1 MYHYIMFQSS
11 VLTPFKKALILFLD
25 VGVFLGSIWLALSLR
40 SFSFEGSD
48 TFLNHVIAFIPVL
61 IFTIAVFFI
70 SNLYE
75 DDLFLLQQ
83 KTLYRISVSFAF
95 IALGAITLFYT
106 YPYQGVTP
114 KSILFLFFLFSFVGT
129 LLVRY
134 FIAPLFLKARRLRAC
149 LIATGP
155 ESDDVYVH
163 VNKHVHIPIEFTDLI
178 PLTTSADFLK
188 LHKND
193 HFDCIVVNT
202 KRHLGEELQELL
214 FEKVK
219 EGTLIIDETHLYEML
234 FKKVELSDANY
245 RAFFEPLSSSKKLF
259 LVWKRC
265 IDIFVSLPLFIP
277 GAFFVFFAA
286 ICIKLEDR
294 GPIFISQTRL
304 GKFGRRITLWKM
316 RTMTQSDAGK
326 WLKESDNQ
334 NKVTKVGY
342 FLRKSRIDELPQ
354 LWSILKGDLSLIGP
368 RPDLEGFVSR
378 LEEAIPY
385 YNLRYTVTPG
395 LSGWAQINQ
404 EKPPQSIEETR
415 ERLAYDLYY
424 VKYRSISLDLYIG
437 FKTIKT
443 LLSRTGM

>member
-1 MYHYIMFQSS
+1 MFRSS
-11 VLTPFKKALILFLD
+11 VLTPFKKGFIVFLD
-25 VGVFLGSIWLALSLR
+25 VVGFLGAIWIALVLRDLVFVGSESYAQHVRAFFPIILLGILA
-40 SFSFEGSD
+40 
-48 TFLNHVIAFIPVL
+48 
-61 IFTIAVFFI
+61 FFV

-75 DDLFLLQQ
+75 DDLFLLKQ
-83 KTLYRISVSFAF
+83 KTFYRISISFLF

-114 KSILFLFFLFSFVGT
+114 KSILALFFVFSFITT
-129 LLVRY
+129 LLIRY
-134 FIAPLFLKARRLRAC
+134 FIAPLFLQSKVLQAC
-149 LIATGP
+149 IIATGP

-163 VNKHVHIPIEFTDLI
+163 VNRHSHIPIQFEDLV
-178 PLTTSADFLK
+178 PLETSAKYLDLEK
-188 LHKND
+188 R

-202 KRHLGEELQELL
+202 RRHLGQDLQELL

-219 EGTLIIDETHLYEML
+219 EGTLIVDETHLYEML

-245 RAFFEPLSSSKKLF
+245 RSFFEPLSSSRKLF
-259 LVWKRC
+259 LIWKRLV
-265 IDIFVSLPLFIP
+265 DICVSIPLALPSIFLVM
-277 GAFFVFFAA
+277 GAAVL
-286 ICIKLEDR
+286 IKLETR
-294 GPIFISQTRL
+294 GPVFITQTRL
-304 GKFGRRITLWKM
+304 GKFGKRIKLLKL
-316 RTMTQSDAGK
+316 RTMTQSDTGK

-354 LWSILKGDLSLIGP
+354 LLNILKGELSLIGP
-368 RPDLEGFVSR
+368 RPDLEGFVSL

-404 EKPPQSIEETR
+404 EKPPQSVEETR

-424 VKYRSISLDLYIG
+424 VKHRSIALDLYIG

>member
-1 MYHYIMFQSS
+1 MFQSS
-11 VLTPFKKALILFLD
+11 VLTPLKKALLLFFD
-25 VGVFLGSIWLALSLR
+25 VGIFLVAIWLALVAR
-40 SFSFEGSD
+40 NFSSVEYEVYI
-48 TFLNHVIAFIPVL
+48 NHVIAFIPVL
-61 IFTIAVFFI
+61 ILIFGAFFV

-75 DDLFLLQQ
+75 DDLFILRQ
-83 KTLYRISVSFAF
+83 KTLYRISISFIF
-95 IALGAITLFYT
+95 IALGAVTLFYT

-114 KSILFLFFLFSFVGT
+114 KSILFLFFVFAFLGT
-129 LLVRY
+129 VFIRY
-134 FIAPLFLKARRLRAC
+134 FIAPLFLRTHTLRAF

-155 ESDDVYVH
+155 ESDDVYVQ
-163 VNKHVHIPIEFTDLI
+163 VNKYAHIPIEFSDLV
-178 PLTTSADFLK
+178 PLTTGVEYLK
-188 LHKND
+188 LHKYD
-193 HFDCIVVNT
+193 HFECIVVNT

-219 EGTLIIDETHLYEML
+219 QGTLIIDEAHLYEMI
-234 FKKVELSDANY
+234 FRKVELSDANY
-245 RAFFEPLSSSKKLF
+245 RSFFEPLASSKKIF
-259 LVWKRC
+259 LVWKRL
-265 IDIFVSLPLFIP
+265 IDIFVSIPLAIP
-277 GAFFVFFAA
+277 SIVLVFLAA

-304 GKFGRRITLWKM
+304 GKFGKRITLWKM

-326 WLKESDNQ
+326 WLHDPDNQ

-368 RPDLEGFVSR
+368 RPDQEGFVAL
-378 LEEAIPY
+378 LEQAIPY
-385 YNLRYTVTPG
+385 YSLRYTVTPG

-424 VKYRSISLDLYIG
+424 IKYRSIGLDLYIG

>member
-1 MYHYIMFQSS
+1 MFQSS
-11 VLTPFKKALILFLD
+11 VLTPLKKVAIFFLD
-25 VGVFLGSIWLALSLR
+25 IGVFLGAIWLALSIREL
-40 SFSFEGSD
+40 
-48 TFLNHVIAFIPVL
+48 TFIHSASYINHVFAFVPIL
-61 IFTIAVFFI
+61 ILSTLAFFI

-75 DDLFLLQQ
+75 DDLFLLKQ
-83 KTLYRISVSFAF
+83 KTLYRISVSFIF

-114 KSILFLFFLFSFVGT
+114 KSILLLFFIFAFLGT
-129 LLVRY
+129 LFVRY
-134 FIAPLFLKARRLRAC
+134 FIAPLFLRTHTLRAF

-155 ESDDVYVH
+155 ESDDVYMH
-163 VNKHVHIPIEFTDLI
+163 VNKHVHIPIEFCDLV
-178 PLTTSADFLK
+178 PLATSVEYLK
-188 LHKND
+188 LHKED
-193 HFDCIVVNT
+193 HFECIVVNT
-202 KRHLGEELQELL
+202 KRSLGEDLQELL

-219 EGTLIIDETHLYEML
+219 QGTLIIDEAHLYEML

-259 LVWKRC
+259 LLWKRLV
-265 IDIFVSLPLFIP
+265 DILVSIPLAIP
-277 GAFFVFFAA
+277 SIILVFLAA
-286 ICIKLEDR
+286 ICINLEDR

-304 GKFGRRITLWKM
+304 GKFGKRINLWKM
-316 RTMTQSDAGK
+316 RTMTQSDTGK
-326 WLKESDNQ
+326 WLKDGDNQ

-354 LWSILKGDLSLIGP
+354 LWSILKGELSLIGP
-368 RPDLEGFVSR
+368 RPDQEGFVAL
-378 LEEAIPY
+378 LEQAIPY

-404 EKPPQSIEETR
+404 EKPPQSVEETR

-424 VKYRSISLDLYIG
+424 VKYRSIGLDLYIG

>member
-1 MYHYIMFQSS
+1 MFQSS
-11 VLTPFKKALILFLD
+11 VLTPLKKVAIFFLD
-25 VGVFLGSIWLALSLR
+25 AGVFLGAVWLALSIRELT
-40 SFSFEGSD
+40 FIGSLSY
-48 TFLNHVIAFIPVL
+48 FNHVLAFIPVFIL
-61 IFTIAVFFI
+61 STLAFFI

-75 DDLFLLQQ
+75 DDLFLLKQ
-83 KTLYRISVSFAF
+83 KTLYRISVSFIF
-95 IALGAITLFYT
+95 ITLGAITLFYT

-114 KSILFLFFLFSFVGT
+114 KSILILFFIFAFLGT
-129 LLVRY
+129 LFVRY
-134 FIAPLFLKARRLRAC
+134 FIAPLFLRTHTLKAFI
-149 LIATGP
+149 IATGP
-155 ESDDVYVH
+155 ESDDVYAY
-163 VNKHVHIPIEFTDLI
+163 VNKYAHIPIEFSDLV
-178 PLTTSADFLK
+178 PLATSVEYLK
-188 LHKND
+188 LHTEES
-193 HFDCIVVNT
+193 FDCIVVNT
-202 KRHLGEELQELL
+202 KRHLGEDLQELL
-214 FEKVK
+214 FERVK
-219 EGTLIIDETHLYEML
+219 KGALIVDETHLYEML

-245 RAFFEPLSSSKKLF
+245 RVFFEPLSSSKKIF
-259 LVWKRC
+259 LLWKRLV
-265 IDIFVSLPLFIP
+265 DILVSVPLAIPSIVLVFI
-277 GAFFVFFAA
+277 AA

-304 GKFGRRITLWKM
+304 GKFGKRIKLWKM
-316 RTMTQSDAGK
+316 RTMTRSDAGK

-334 NKVTKVGY
+334 NKVTRIGY

-354 LWSILKGDLSLIGP
+354 LWNILKGDLSLIGP

-424 VKYRSISLDLYIG
+424 VKHRSIALDLYVG

>member
-1 MYHYIMFQSS
+1 MFQSS
-11 VLTPFKKALILFLD
+11 VLTPLKKVVIFFLD
-25 VGVFLGSIWLALSLR
+25 VGVFLGAIWLALSIRELTIIH
-40 SFSFEGSD
+40 SVSYI
-48 TFLNHVIAFIPVL
+48 NHVFAFIPIL
-61 IFTIAVFFI
+61 ILSTLAFFI

-75 DDLFLLQQ
+75 DDLFLLKQ
-83 KTLYRISVSFAF
+83 KTLYRISVSFIF

-114 KSILFLFFLFSFVGT
+114 KSILLLFFIFAFSGT
-129 LLVRY
+129 LFVRY
-134 FIAPLFLKARRLRAC
+134 FIAPLFLRTHTLRSF
-149 LIATGP
+149 LIATGL

-163 VNKHVHIPIEFTDLI
+163 VNKHTHIPIEFSDLV
-178 PLTTSADFLK
+178 PLGTSVEYLR
-188 LHKND
+188 LHRDD
-193 HFDCIVVNT
+193 HFECIVVNT
-202 KRHLGEELQELL
+202 RRSLGEDLQELL

-219 EGTLIIDETHLYEML
+219 QGTLIIDEAHLYEML
-234 FKKVELSDANY
+234 FKKIELSDANY

-259 LVWKRC
+259 LLWKRLV
-265 IDIFVSLPLFIP
+265 DILVSIPLVIP
-277 GAFFVFFAA
+277 SVVLVFLAA

-304 GKFGRRITLWKM
+304 GKFGKRIKLWKM

-326 WLKESDNQ
+326 WLKDSDNQ
-334 NKVTKVGY
+334 NKVTKIGY

-404 EKPPQSIEETR
+404 EKPPQSVEETR

-424 VKYRSISLDLYIG
+424 VKYRSIGLDLYIG

>member
-1 MYHYIMFQSS
+1 MDI
-11 VLTPFKKALILFLD
+11 
-25 VGVFLGSIWLALSLR
+25 GVFLGAIWLALSIREL
-40 SFSFEGSD
+40 SIIHSVSYI
-48 TFLNHVIAFIPVL
+48 NHVLAFIPIL
-61 IFTIAVFFI
+61 ILSTLAFFI

-75 DDLFLLQQ
+75 DDLFLLKQ
-83 KTLYRISVSFAF
+83 KTLYRISVSFIF

-114 KSILFLFFLFSFVGT
+114 KSILLLFFIFAFLGT
-129 LLVRY
+129 LFVRY
-134 FIAPLFLKARRLRAC
+134 FIAPLFLRTHTLRAF

-163 VNKHVHIPIEFTDLI
+163 VNKYAHIPIQFSDLV
-178 PLTTSADFLK
+178 PLATSVEYLK
-188 LHKND
+188 LHKDD
-193 HFDCIVVNT
+193 HFECVVVNT
-202 KRHLGEELQELL
+202 RRSLGEDLQELL

-219 EGTLIIDETHLYEML
+219 QGTLIIDEAHLYEML

-259 LVWKRC
+259 LLWKRLV
-265 IDIFVSLPLFIP
+265 DILVSIPLVIP
-277 GAFFVFFAA
+277 SAILVFLAA

-304 GKFGRRITLWKM
+304 GKFGKRITLWKM
-316 RTMTQSDAGK
+316 RTMTQSDTGK

-334 NKVTKVGY
+334 NRVTKVGY

-354 LWSILKGDLSLIGP
+354 LWNILRGDLSLIGP

-404 EKPPQSIEETR
+404 EKPPQSVEETR

-424 VKYRSISLDLYIG
+424 VKYRSIGLDLYIG
-437 FKTIKT
+437 FKTVKT

>member
-1 MYHYIMFQSS
+1 MFQSS
-11 VLTPFKKALILFLD
+11 VLTPFKKLLILFLD
-25 VGVFLGSIWLALSLR
+25 LSVFLGAIWLALSLR
-40 SFSFEGSD
+40 TFSLEESGS
-48 TFLNHVIAFIPVL
+48 FLNHVIAFIPVL
-61 IFTIAVFFI
+61 VLAIAAFFV
-70 SNLYE
+70 SSLYE
-75 DDLFLLQQ
+75 DDLFLLRQ
-83 KTLYRISVSFAF
+83 KTLYRISISYVF
-95 IALGAITLFYT
+95 IALGAVTLFYS

-114 KSILFLFFLFSFVGT
+114 KSILALFFIFAFFGT
-129 LLVRY
+129 LFIRY
-134 FIAPLFLKARRLRAC
+134 FIAPLFLRARTLRAC

-155 ESDDVYVH
+155 ESDDVYIH
-163 VNKHVHIPIEFTDLI
+163 VNKHAHIPIEFTDLV
-178 PLTTSADFLK
+178 PLSTSADFLR
-188 LHKND
+188 LHNKD

-202 KRHLGEELQELL
+202 KRHLGEDLQELL
-214 FEKVK
+214 FERVK
-219 EGTLIIDETHLYEML
+219 DGTLIIDETHLYEMV

-259 LVWKRC
+259 LVWKRF
-265 IDIFVSLPLFIP
+265 IDILVSIPLVVPSTILVFI
-277 GAFFVFFAA
+277 AA
-286 ICIKLEDR
+286 ICVKIEDR
-294 GPIFISQTRL
+294 GPIFIAQTRL
-304 GKFGRRITLWKM
+304 GKFGKRIKLWKM
-316 RTMTQSDAGK
+316 RTMTRSDAGK
-326 WLKESDNQ
+326 WLKESGNE

-354 LWSILKGDLSLIGP
+354 LWNILKGDLSLIGP

-404 EKPPQSIEETR
+404 EKPPQSVEETR

-424 VKYRSISLDLYIG
+424 VKYRSIGLDLYIG

>member
-1 MYHYIMFQSS
+1 MFQSS
-11 VLTPFKKALILFLD
+11 VLTSFKKLFIVFLD
-25 VGVFLGSIWLALSLR
+25 VLVLLVSIWLALSVR
-40 SFSFEGSD
+40 DFSPVEFQKYFD
-48 TFLNHVIAFIPVL
+48 HIIAFSPIVL
-61 IFTIAVFFI
+61 FSLGAFFI

-75 DDLFLLQQ
+75 DDLYLLRQ
-83 KTLYRISVSFAF
+83 KTLYRIVSSYVF
-95 IALGAITLFYT
+95 ITFVAVGIFYT
-106 YPYQGVTP
+106 YPYQGITP
-114 KSILFLFFLFSFVGT
+114 KSILFLFVVFSAVFIVLIRST
-129 LLVRY
+129 LV
-134 FIAPLFLKARRLRAC
+134 PLFLRTKTLRAF
-149 LIATGP
+149 LIATGS

-163 VNKHVHIPIEFTDLI
+163 VNKHQHVPLQFDDLV
-178 PLTTSADFLK
+178 PLATAAQYLR
-188 LHKND
+188 LHQD
-193 HFDCIVVNT
+193 DYFDCIVVNT
-202 KRHLGEELQELL
+202 RRHLGEELQELL

-219 EGTLIIDETHLYEML
+219 QGTLIIDEAYLYETL
-234 FKKVELSDANY
+234 FKRVELSDANY
-245 RAFFEPLSSSKKLF
+245 RVFFEPVSSSKKIF
-259 LVWKRC
+259 IAWKRLV
-265 IDIFVSLPLFIP
+265 DICVAIPLALVSIVFI
-277 GAFFVFFAA
+277 VLAA
-286 ICIKLEDR
+286 VCIKLEGR
-294 GPIFISQTRL
+294 GPIFITQTRL
-304 GKFGRRITLWKM
+304 GKFGKRIKLFKL

-354 LWSILKGDLSLIGP
+354 LWNILKGELSLIGP

-404 EKPPQSIEETR
+404 EKPPQSVEETR

-424 VKYRSISLDLYIG
+424 VKYRSIALDLYIG

>member
-1 MYHYIMFQSS
+1 MFQSS
-11 VLTPFKKALILFLD
+11 VLTPFKKAIIFFLD
-25 VGVFLGSIWLALSLR
+25 VGVFVAAIWLALLVR
-40 SFSFEGSD
+40 EFSIVPYESYV
-48 TFLNHVIAFIPVL
+48 NHIFAFIPVL
-61 IFTIAVFFI
+61 ILMVAAFFI

-75 DDLFLLQQ
+75 DDLFFLRQ
-83 KTLYRISVSFAF
+83 KTLYRISVSFIF
-95 IALGAITLFYT
+95 IALGAVTLFYS

-114 KSILFLFFLFSFVGT
+114 KSILFLFFVFAFLGT
-129 LLVRY
+129 LFVRY
-134 FIAPLFLKARRLRAC
+134 FVAPLFLRVHTLRAF

-163 VNKHVHIPIEFTDLI
+163 VNKYVHIPIEFSDLV
-178 PLTTSADFLK
+178 PLATSVDFLK
-188 LHKND
+188 MHKSD

-219 EGTLIIDETHLYEML
+219 DGTLIIDETHLYEMV

-245 RAFFEPLSSSKKLF
+245 RSFFEPLSSSKKLF
-259 LVWKRC
+259 LVWKRLV
-265 IDIFVSLPLFIP
+265 DIFVSIPLVIPSTVLIFI
-277 GAFFVFFAA
+277 AA
-286 ICIKLEDR
+286 ICIKFEDR
-294 GPIFISQTRL
+294 GPIFIAQTRL
-304 GKFGRRITLWKM
+304 GKFGKRIKLWKM

-326 WLKESDNQ
+326 WLKDGDNQ

-342 FLRKSRIDELPQ
+342 FLRKIRIDELPQ

-368 RPDLEGFVSR
+368 RPDQEGFVAL
-378 LEEAIPY
+378 LEQSISY

-424 VKYRSISLDLYIG
+424 VKYRSIGLDLYIG

>member
-1 MYHYIMFQSS
+1 MFQSS
-11 VLTPFKKALILFLD
+11 VLTPLKKALLLLFD
-25 VGVFLGSIWLALSLR
+25 VGIFLVAIWLALVVR
-40 SFSFEGSD
+40 SFSSVGYEVYV
-48 TFLNHVIAFIPVL
+48 NHVIAFIPVL
-61 IFTIAVFFI
+61 ILTLGAFFA

-75 DDLFLLQQ
+75 DDLFILRQ
-83 KTLYRISVSFAF
+83 KTIYRISISFIF

-114 KSILFLFFLFSFVGT
+114 KSILFLFFVFAFVGT
-129 LLVRY
+129 VFIRY
-134 FIAPLFLKARRLRAC
+134 FIAPLFLRTHTLRAF

-155 ESDDVYVH
+155 ESDDVYVQ
-163 VNKHVHIPIEFTDLI
+163 VNKYAHIPIEFSDLV
-178 PLTTSADFLK
+178 PLSTSVEYLK
-188 LHKND
+188 LHKKD
-193 HFDCIVVNT
+193 RFECIVVNT

-219 EGTLIIDETHLYEML
+219 QGTLIIDEAHLYEMI
-234 FKKVELSDANY
+234 FRKVELSDANY
-245 RAFFEPLSSSKKLF
+245 RSFFEPLASSKKIF
-259 LVWKRC
+259 LVWKRLV
-265 IDIFVSLPLFIP
+265 DIFVSIPLAIP
-277 GAFFVFFAA
+277 SIVLVFFAA

-294 GPIFISQTRL
+294 GPIFISQSRL
-304 GKFGRRITLWKM
+304 GKFGKRITLWKM

-326 WLKESDNQ
+326 WLHDADNQ

-354 LWSILKGDLSLIGP
+354 LWSIFKGELSLIGP
-368 RPDLEGFVSR
+368 RPDQEGFVAL
-378 LEEAIPY
+378 LEQAIPY

-404 EKPPQSIEETR
+404 DKPPQSIEETR

-424 VKYRSISLDLYIG
+424 IKYRSIGLDLYIG